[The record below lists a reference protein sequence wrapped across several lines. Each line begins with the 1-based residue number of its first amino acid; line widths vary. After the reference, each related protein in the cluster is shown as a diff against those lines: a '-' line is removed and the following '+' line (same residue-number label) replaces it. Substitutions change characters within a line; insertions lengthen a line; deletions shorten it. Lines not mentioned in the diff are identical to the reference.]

1 MQSSGGL
8 IWEEWGWGEGEINSL
23 AWVPSLLPP
32 GRTSIVSHGG
42 GREPVAVVLPAQG
55 REEIGGTLP
64 GGSPVNMP
72 FLYWVGEL
80 ILVICRYF
88 AYTDA
93 PLAPAWLFLC
103 LNLTAVQI
111 PTSYLV
117 WSVSLQWVK
126 ICLPD
131 KLSQPLYFLSA
142 SPHLFL
148 IARSRRMVPQNS
160 SPRTATLHPHF
171 IGVAIKPGGLHPVH
185 TQKTFKPKSS
195 LDNYTCHILS
205 SLIQVLGMP
214 SCWKLC
220 KCNSFL
226 KWSSSLFWPWVTYN
240 LYLCGFWFK

>member
-1 MQSSGGL
+1 MIYKHVGGTPRQAKVLLLVYILRPEGGSRINQRQACDLPWSMQSSGGL

-23 AWVPSLLPP
+23 AWVPSLLSP
-32 GRTSIVSHGG
+32 GTASIVSHGG

-72 FLYWVGEL
+72 FLYWVGER

-126 ICLPD
+126 ICLPVSSHG
-131 KLSQPLYFLSA
+131 LFISSVPL
-142 SPHLFL
+142 P
-148 IARSRRMVPQNS
+148 
-160 SPRTATLHPHF
+160 
-171 IGVAIKPGGLHPVH
+171 
-185 TQKTFKPKSS
+185 TFS
-195 LDNYTCHILS
+195 
-205 SLIQVLGMP
+205 
-214 SCWKLC
+214 
-220 KCNSFL
+220 
-226 KWSSSLFWPWVTYN
+226 
-240 LYLCGFWFK
+240 